1 MTLGESEL
9 SKRLYAITNQ
19 RYDDN
24 CFPQQT
30 MTLGES
36 ELSKRLYAITNQRY
50 DDNCFPVI
58 ISIDFKSW
66 NLHWSQMSTVFKD
79 NQTDHEIPPG
89 EPFLW
94 TNHKGGF
101 EGLRQKGWTLITICL
116 LLYVEFQTGI
126 KSVIIGQGDNQVVKI
141 LLLLKEVGLTRDIY
155 LIKYK
160 DHILSEITKFQNV
173 LDKASRALGLEFQ
186 SVLDKASR
194 ALGLEVK
201 MEETFY
207 STDVLIYGKD
217 ILYKG
222 AYLSSATKKISRM
235 LADINDMERTF
246 FTKGLIYHQQP
257 KRSLECWLILTKLY
271 QQFMMKSL
279 LFNPL
284 GWLLH
289 KKGTLL

>member
-1 MTLGESEL
+1 M
-9 SKRLYAITNQ
+9 
-19 RYDDN
+19 
-24 CFPQQT
+24 
-30 MTLGES
+30 
-36 ELSKRLYAITNQRY
+36 
-50 DDNCFPVI
+50 
-58 ISIDFKSW
+58 
-66 NLHWSQMSTVFKD
+66 
-79 NQTDHEIPPG
+79 
-89 EPFLW
+89 W

-160 DHILSEITKFQNV
+160 DHILSEITKFQ
-173 LDKASRALGLEFQ
+173 

-235 LADINDMERTF
+235 LADINEIIPTVHDEISTLQSAGLATAQKSNDFVTPYILCQLETLFTLSRDGEFSLLSNERREVKTLKWFSSVSAKSFLLHLSADFGSCPIQPFLNFFYRGHPDSLTSYLTTLHLGCEKCDMCQR
-246 FTKGLIYHQQP
+246 LYIYLQTEALP
-257 KRSLECWLILTKLY
+257 LGEGDPELLILNPN
-271 QQFMMKSL
+271 SL
-279 LFNPL
+279 KFR
-284 GWLLH
+284 WH
-289 KKGTLL
+289 ITASVCI